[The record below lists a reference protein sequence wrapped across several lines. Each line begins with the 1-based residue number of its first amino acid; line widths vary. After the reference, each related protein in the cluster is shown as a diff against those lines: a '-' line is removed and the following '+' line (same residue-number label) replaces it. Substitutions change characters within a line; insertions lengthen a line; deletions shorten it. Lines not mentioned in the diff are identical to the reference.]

1 MDAPTS
7 AHQDDAGIDE
17 NAEPAP
23 ILPYGTYI
31 LPADARPA
39 GDDKPGRRR
48 VLCTETTWTVLGTVV
63 YGSSQT
69 APFKQKGLH
78 RVPILGRGEPNPNG
92 FTVGEQFYLH
102 PMLLWYAYHPDLS
115 HRTGELA
122 QHEYDPLCRAMRE
135 ALGIGT
141 DCGPT
146 SDFPRSRR
154 GWIVKLSKEAAD
166 THSCTYAVILSNHH
180 HASETGSQAIVPLV
194 VVGDS
199 GEQPFDVT
207 TYGPW
212 TGFIGAKP
220 GDAVWAT
227 SMVFSV
233 FEPFSALIETP
244 HRVSDREMK
253 RIEDALAARGLV
265 RT

>member
-92 FTVGEQFYLH
+92 FTVGEQFYLY
-102 PMLLWYAYHPDLS
+102 PSCCGMRTIQISRIGLENWLS
-115 HRTGELA
+115 MST
-122 QHEYDPLCRAMRE
+122 
-135 ALGIGT
+135 I
-141 DCGPT
+141 
-146 SDFPRSRR
+146 RSAGRCARR
-154 GWIVKLSKEAAD
+154 
-166 THSCTYAVILSNHH
+166 
-180 HASETGSQAIVPLV
+180 
-194 VVGDS
+194 
-199 GEQPFDVT
+199 
-207 TYGPW
+207 
-212 TGFIGAKP
+212 
-220 GDAVWAT
+220 
-227 SMVFSV
+227 
-233 FEPFSALIETP
+233 
-244 HRVSDREMK
+244 
-253 RIEDALAARGLV
+253 
-265 RT
+265 